1 MRGLQTGIGLIKLV
15 EDWIMSVNG
24 SAIQEA
30 LSNPVSEYHMK
41 PSVPVVHNALS
52 SDMSLRER
60 HISRTAEQRILLGLA
75 SSLYKCLG
83 SLHAL
88 VLQLRVMRRDCL
100 LPILKKPISQADF
113 NRLQEGP
120 DFCTPTKYAAMMQGF
135 CSLSLYVMIAPFLS
149 VQAMCTWLL
158 LYWIYKCALLRLAKR
173 PNPEM
178 TAVVN
183 QAILVLRASVLLLA
197 AGSFL
202 LRPTTTGSAVQTLH
216 ICGFSAGV
224 VALVSI
230 LLPRWLQ
237 LKFTYLCATGAK
249 PTTWQT
255 VHYYKLQH
263 AFFVHYHTSN
273 PVYASWG
280 PERNPQILREPGVS
294 ACSPGATAKAFAAR
308 GAAKR
313 ARRRMAAFKT
323 RIPEAASACN
333 IPKAGGVNSS
343 APGSDSGCSDASG
356 SSSRDSSDSET
367 TDDLVPNAAAMR
379 RLRATLVEGRAAP
392 EFQRLLIE
400 SQSKSTAKPKAR
412 ASAAQASASSKQSK
426 DAASGHSPSFQGTS
440 RTNGMKEAVKSPLG
454 RDRSFRSQQSLLSGE
469 AFPRNAA
476 TESDDTGESEQPSNF
491 TSWLQSL
498 LLKHLYFIGC
508 SLSESEGSGVC
519 ADSACGS
526 THDR

>member
-1 MRGLQTGIGLIKLV
+1 MFFL
-15 EDWIMSVNG
+15 
-24 SAIQEA
+24 
-30 LSNPVSEYHMK
+30 
-41 PSVPVVHNALS
+41 
-52 SDMSLRER
+52 
-60 HISRTAEQRILLGLA
+60 
-75 SSLYKCLG
+75 C
-83 SLHAL
+83 
-88 VLQLRVMRRDCL
+88 RV
-100 LPILKKPISQADF
+100 Q
-113 NRLQEGP
+113 
-120 DFCTPTKYAAMMQGF
+120 
-135 CSLSLYVMIAPFLS
+135 
-149 VQAMCTWLL
+149 
-158 LYWIYKCALLRLAKR
+158 
-173 PNPEM
+173 
-178 TAVVN
+178 
-183 QAILVLRASVLLLA
+183 
-197 AGSFL
+197 
-202 LRPTTTGSAVQTLH
+202 
-216 ICGFSAGV
+216 
-224 VALVSI
+224 
-230 LLPRWLQ
+230 
-237 LKFTYLCATGAK
+237 TGAK

-333 IPKAGGVNSS
+333 IPKAVSRNPSIQSARSSCCVAPGDTTAFAERALWNPWLQGGVNSS

-491 TSWLQSL
+491 ISWLQSL